1 MFDTFKKFGL
11 ISTVVGMTLFIYSC
25 QKIDPAKI
33 DTGQIQEV
41 TASSAKA
48 IGNLIDLGGGVI
60 EYGHCWSTTS
70 QPSTSDYKT
79 SIGTASVGS
88 FTSEIS
94 GLDAG
99 VTYYIRAYA
108 VQEDKVVYGSIE
120 SFNTS
125 EGIPQLTTSA
135 ISKFTI
141 STVSSGGEVT
151 ADGGSEISARGVCW
165 NTSGSP
171 TLSDDHTSD
180 GTGIG
185 SYDSKLTDLTKNVTI
200 YIRAYATTSYGT
212 GYGNEVEFTITVTP
226 GSDLTDSRDGKVY
239 KTAQIGSQL
248 WMAENL
254 NVGIKVSDAVG
265 QSDNGVIEKYSYD
278 NDESNS
284 DVYGGLYL
292 WDEMMQ
298 YTEISNQ
305 GVCPDGWHVSSD
317 EEWQKLE
324 MFLGMADTT
333 VVKTSWRGDDEGGML
348 KEVGTAHWVSNVA
361 NNESGFTALP
371 GGRYKDGI
379 FEELGTLAR
388 FWTSSGEG
396 TNAWYR
402 GLAGGTLI
410 GRNGIAKASGRS
422 VRCIKDQ

>member
-1 MFDTFKKFGL
+1 
-11 ISTVVGMTLFIYSC
+11 MTLFIYSC

-151 ADGGSEISARGVCW
+151 ADGGSEI
-165 NTSGSP
+165 
-171 TLSDDHTSD
+171 
-180 GTGIG
+180 
-185 SYDSKLTDLTKNVTI
+185 
-200 YIRAYATTSYGT
+200 
-212 GYGNEVEFTITVTP
+212 
-226 GSDLTDSRDGKVY
+226 
-239 KTAQIGSQL
+239 
-248 WMAENL
+248 
-254 NVGIKVSDAVG
+254 
-265 QSDNGVIEKYSYD
+265 
-278 NDESNS
+278 
-284 DVYGGLYL
+284 
-292 WDEMMQ
+292 
-298 YTEISNQ
+298 
-305 GVCPDGWHVSSD
+305 
-317 EEWQKLE
+317 
-324 MFLGMADTT
+324 
-333 VVKTSWRGDDEGGML
+333 
-348 KEVGTAHWVSNVA
+348 
-361 NNESGFTALP
+361 
-371 GGRYKDGI
+371 
-379 FEELGTLAR
+379 
-388 FWTSSGEG
+388 
-396 TNAWYR
+396 
-402 GLAGGTLI
+402 
-410 GRNGIAKASGRS
+410 
-422 VRCIKDQ
+422 

>member
-371 GGRYKDGI
+371 GGRYLGGA
-379 FEELGTLAR
+379 FEERDSVFDFVGQG
-388 FWTSSGEG
+388 S
-396 TNAWYR
+396 
-402 GLAGGTLI
+402 
-410 GRNGIAKASGRS
+410 NGVDIHFNRS
-422 VRCIKDQ
+422 TFCRL